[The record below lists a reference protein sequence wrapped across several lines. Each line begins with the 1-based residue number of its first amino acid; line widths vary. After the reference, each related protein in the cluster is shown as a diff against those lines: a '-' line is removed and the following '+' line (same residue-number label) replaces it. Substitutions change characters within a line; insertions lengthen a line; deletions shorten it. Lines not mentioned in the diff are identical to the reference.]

1 MKLNFNNRYFKFFE
15 EPIDITIIEIRESDK
30 IYKYIEFLDYDINY
44 IRQGYIIYK
53 DADIFSLE
61 HPYGEDI
68 ACASGK
74 LIKIYN
80 YEFDHNIPTEKG
92 SSGCPILLL
101 SKNINLIQI
110 IGVHK
115 NSDRKLQINGGTFI
129 GEVINALN
137 QNLVW
142 KISNLNMI
150 INNNSN
156 YLDSNKHKGHPYL
169 KKDINDI
176 IKKDD
181 NLKIDSNII
190 NIIIGDNIN
199 LNEHTTNIEKNNKF
213 NLIYKKLIQRLNSLK
228 SNNFYIKDIETV
240 KSYISLKKIN

>member
-1 MKLNFNNRYFKFFE
+1 
-15 EPIDITIIEIRESDK
+15 
-30 IYKYIEFLDYDINY
+30 
-44 IRQGYIIYK
+44 
-53 DADIFSLE
+53 
-61 HPYGEDI
+61 
-68 ACASGK
+68 
-74 LIKIYN
+74 
-80 YEFDHNIPTEKG
+80 
-92 SSGCPILLL
+92 
-101 SKNINLIQI
+101 
-110 IGVHK
+110 
-115 NSDRKLQINGGTFI
+115 
-129 GEVINALN
+129 
-137 QNLVW
+137 
-142 KISNLNMI
+142 MI

-240 KSYISLKKIN
+240 RSYISLKKINGLDVFIIEISRLQYFLDAVKQSKGTTKDISLCLSDIDIVSLDKISEQTKYSFINEEILKYFNLENLNDLPKVFLFSNEKNIYIYYQKQNCIVNVINYNNNKFN